1 MQDEYIKAI
10 EKIQMDKDRKIEMRK
25 ILENEMASQEASVTT
40 LPVRTNT
47 SRLSTGAKIGI
58 AAAAVALSMGTLMAI
73 PTTRNAISASVKAFF
88 HMEIP
93 EGAEDAQTKELADRE
108 NRVIPTDDV
117 EESVREEIESAVAS
131 QDAAEDKYFKDVTVN
146 ADYYSDTDL
155 NEYANYY
162 AQQNYNIMDIKK
174 DAEYIDG
181 YNDLRT
187 NDWYSEGFFVS
198 YTTGDNAAPTFSRI
212 LVFKATPE
220 QLEGFMKNNLAIVNY
235 EREQH
240 RQNKVSYDDFWTK
253 TTDSEGNAVYQASW
267 TGPEPEM
274 KLEPSDCARFMNFTL
289 TYDSAKQIVV
299 CTINEGGGIG

>member
-10 EKIQMDKDRKIEMRK
+10 EKIEMNKDRKIEMRK

-40 LPVRTNT
+40 LPVRAKTT
-47 SRLSTGAKIGI
+47 RISTAAKVGI
-58 AAAAVALSMGTLMAI
+58 AAAAVTLSMGTLMAI
-73 PTTRNAISASVKAFF
+73 PSTRNAISASVRAFF

-93 EGAEDAQTKELADRE
+93 EGAEDAQTKELEDRE

-155 NEYANYY
+155 NQYANYY

-174 DAEYIDG
+174 DAEYFD
-181 YNDLRT
+181 
-187 NDWYSEGFFVS
+187 
-198 YTTGDNAAPTFSRI
+198 
-212 LVFKATPE
+212 
-220 QLEGFMKNNLAIVNY
+220 AIINY

-240 RQNKVSYDDFWTK
+240 RQDKVSYEDFWTK
-253 TTDSEGNAVYQASW
+253 STDSEGNAVYQASW

-289 TYDSAKQIVV
+289 TYDAAKQIVV

>member
-10 EKIQMDKDRKIEMRK
+10 EKIEMNKDRKIEMRK
-25 ILENEMASQEASVTT
+25 ILENEMASAETKKPAKTT
-40 LPVRTNT
+40 
-47 SRLSTGAKIGI
+47 RLGTGAKVGI

-73 PTTRNAISASVKAFF
+73 PTTRTAISASVRAFF

-93 EGAEDAQTKELADRE
+93 EGAEDAQTKEIEDRE

-117 EESVREEIESAVAS
+117 EASVREEIESAVAS

-146 ADYYSDTDL
+146 ADYYSDPDL

-162 AQQNYNIMDIKK
+162 AQQSYNIMDIKK
-174 DAEYIDG
+174 DEEYFDG

-235 EREQH
+235 ERGEHKQS
-240 RQNKVSYDDFWTK
+240 KVSYEEFWTK

-274 KLEPSDCARFMNFTL
+274 KLLPSDCARFMNFTL
-289 TYDSAKQIVV
+289 TYDAAKQIVV

>member
-10 EKIQMDKDRKIEMRK
+10 EKIEMNKDRKIEMRK
-25 ILENEMASQEASVTT
+25 ILENEMASQEAAVTT
-40 LPVRTNT
+40 LPVRAKT
-47 SRLSTGAKIGI
+47 SRLSTGAKAGI
-58 AAAAVALSMGTLMAI
+58 AAATVILSMSALMAI
-73 PTTRNAISASVKAFF
+73 PSTRNAISASVRAFF

-93 EGAEDAQTKELADRE
+93 EEAEDARTRELTGRE
-108 NRVIPTDDV
+108 DRVIPTDDV
-117 EESVREEIESAVAS
+117 DETVRAEIEAAVSS
-131 QDAAEDKYFKDVTVN
+131 QDQAEDEYFETVNVN
-146 ADYYSDTDL
+146 ADYYSDPDL

-162 AQQNYNIMDIKK
+162 AQQNYYIMDIGK

-198 YTTGDNAAPTFSRI
+198 YTTGDNASPTFSRI

-220 QLEGFMKNNLAIVNY
+220 QLEGFMKNNFAIVNY
-235 EREQH
+235 EREGHGQD
-240 RQNKVSYDDFWTK
+240 KVSYEDFWTES
-253 TTDSEGNAVYQASW
+253 TDSEGNAVYEASW

-274 KLEPSDCARFMNFTL
+274 KLEPSDSARFMNFTI
-289 TYDSAKQIVV
+289 TYDAAKQLVV